1 MIYKTGYTKRVLTTT
16 ERREK
21 KFPLSLGTKLGQQ
34 KKVERITEREK
45 KIETKV
51 EKIVGIKIKRRKK
64 KKMSEKRRDKHP
76 KATEK
81 SRKK

>member
-1 MIYKTGYTKRVLTTT
+1 MS
-16 ERREK
+16 
-21 KFPLSLGTKLGQQ
+21 FGTKLGQQ
-34 KKVERITEREK
+34 KIVERITERK

-51 EKIVGIKIKRRKK
+51 EKIVGIKSKGA

>member
-1 MIYKTGYTKRVLTTT
+1 M
-16 ERREK
+16 
-21 KFPLSLGTKLGQQ
+21 SLGTKLGQQ
-34 KKVERITEREK
+34 KIVERITERK

-51 EKIVGIKIKRRKK
+51 EKIVGIKIKRRKN
-64 KKMSEKRRDKHP
+64 KMSEKIRDKHP

>member
-1 MIYKTGYTKRVLTTT
+1 M
-16 ERREK
+16 
-21 KFPLSLGTKLGQQ
+21 SLGTKLGQQ
-34 KKVERITEREK
+34 KIVERITERK

-51 EKIVGIKIKRRKK
+51 EKIVGIKLKRRKK
-64 KKMSEKRRDKHP
+64 KMSGNRRDKHP